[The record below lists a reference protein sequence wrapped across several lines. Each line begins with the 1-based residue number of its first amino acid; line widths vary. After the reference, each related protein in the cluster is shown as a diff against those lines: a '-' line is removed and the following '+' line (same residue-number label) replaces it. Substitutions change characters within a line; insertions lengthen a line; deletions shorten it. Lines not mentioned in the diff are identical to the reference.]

1 MPELLKPIKN
11 PKQKRIKMISQGSYG
26 CIYYPGPQCV
36 NKLDDD
42 DYITKIQKY
51 NETLEREQAISN
63 KIKTLKSYSNYFA
76 PIIESCEVTLSTID
90 EEEINKCEFLS
101 TKDPSKKNLKDVKY
115 MSNKIKYV
123 GKYTLADHL
132 KNQIT
137 LTSNIK
143 RFMHTFINTNVTI
156 LEGINMLASIDVVHF
171 DLKENNILCNDKM
184 GRPIIIDFGLSI
196 DVTKISKPRDAFFVY
211 GPDYDAWCIDI
222 AFLTYMSNELES
234 DPTVW
239 KKRVV
244 TIIEMTKIIDEF
256 MKQNMAITT
265 LLTVDEQTKMRTQL
279 IAYFKQFDRST
290 WQTVYDNL
298 MKYSK
303 TWDNYGIAI
312 IFLQLLSDLH
322 LNIYVEKYSYFKDYS
337 ELLKQ
342 QVLVTPDLRLTA
354 QDTLTKIN
362 KIFSSIS
369 RTDDKK
375 LTKELITDLPKYSK
389 IRVKH
394 ITNTKMLALQQEKQ
408 IYPANVIV

>member
-1 MPELLKPIKN
+1 
-11 PKQKRIKMISQGSYG
+11 
-26 CIYYPGPQCV
+26 
-36 NKLDDD
+36 
-42 DYITKIQKY
+42 
-51 NETLEREQAISN
+51 
-63 KIKTLKSYSNYFA
+63 
-76 PIIESCEVTLSTID
+76 
-90 EEEINKCEFLS
+90 
-101 TKDPSKKNLKDVKY
+101 
-115 MSNKIKYV
+115 
-123 GKYTLADHL
+123 
-132 KNQIT
+132 
-137 LTSNIK
+137 
-143 RFMHTFINTNVTI
+143 
-156 LEGINMLASIDVVHF
+156 
-171 DLKENNILCNDKM
+171 
-184 GRPIIIDFGLSI
+184 
-196 DVTKISKPRDAFFVY
+196 
-211 GPDYDAWCIDI
+211 
-222 AFLTYMSNELES
+222 
-234 DPTVW
+234 
-239 KKRVV
+239 
-244 TIIEMTKIIDEF
+244 
-256 MKQNMAITT
+256 
-265 LLTVDEQTKMRTQL
+265 MRTQL

-408 IYPANVIV
+408 IYPANVIA